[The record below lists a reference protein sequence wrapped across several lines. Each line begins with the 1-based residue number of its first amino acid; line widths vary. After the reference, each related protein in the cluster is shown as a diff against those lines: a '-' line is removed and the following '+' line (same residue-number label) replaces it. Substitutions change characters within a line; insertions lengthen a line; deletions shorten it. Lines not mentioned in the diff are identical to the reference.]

1 MRILLQRVKSASVSV
16 AGETI
21 GRTGPGLLLL
31 VGIGKTDTEATL
43 DAMIY
48 KVLYLRIFADELGKM
63 NLSLLDTGGGILAV
77 SQFTLYADCRKGRR
91 PSFIEAADPE
101 TGSRLFECFV
111 AKLGTHVSHVETGR
125 FGAMMDVELVNDGPV
140 TIWLDSDVMGLINPT

>member
-1 MRILLQRVKSASVSV
+1 MRILLQRVKSASVRV
-16 AGETI
+16 DGETI

-43 DAMIY
+43 EAMIH
-48 KVLYLRIFADELGKM
+48 KVIYLRIFGDESDKM

-91 PSFIEAADPE
+91 PSFIDAADPQ
-101 TGSRLFECFV
+101 TGSRLFDLFV
-111 AKLGTHVSHVETGR
+111 SKLLTHISHVETGR

-140 TIWLDSDVMGLINPT
+140 TIWLDSNYAGLINPT